1 MKINRNEILSV
12 LETLQKGLSQK
23 EVVQQSSSIIF
34 KKGYAFSYND
44 EVAVSHPIKTDLV
57 GAVPGKELYQLIS
70 KVSSEEVE
78 LTIKDNELFVK
89 GSRAKAGLRL
99 EAEIHLPLDELGSP
113 DKWIELPENF
123 CEAVS
128 FCIPTCC
135 KDLTF
140 PALVCVHI
148 TSEYAESCDNYRVTR
163 CEFVEA
169 SKAFKKP
176 ILVPASN
183 LKAILDTNPVEF
195 ASTDGWV
202 HFKNEEGVII
212 SSRTYQDEFPDV
224 EGFLQ
229 VKGKKTSLPK
239 NLNSVL
245 DRANVISDGE
255 RITIE
260 VEDSVLTVKAQGKAG
275 WFEEKMKTKE
285 GVNFEFDITPEF
297 LKSVLKLDAE
307 MIVGKTMLAFK
318 GEGFIHSV
326 LLLSQE

>member
-1 MKINRNEILSV
+1 MKINRNEILKTLVV
-12 LETLQKGLSQK
+12 LQEGLSQK
-23 EVVQQSSSIIF
+23 DINQFSSIVF
-34 KKGYAFSYND
+34 KKNYAFSYND
-44 EVAVSHPIKTDLV
+44 EVAVSHPIKTDIV

-99 EAEIHLPLDELGSP
+99 EAEILIPLDELGTP
-113 DKWIELPENF
+113 DKWVGLPENF

-128 FCIPTCC
+128 FCMPTCC
-135 KDLTF
+135 RDLTF

-148 TSEYAESCDNYRVTR
+148 TSEYAESCDNYRVSR
-163 CEFVEA
+163 FEFVEA

-176 ILVPASN
+176 ILVPARN
-183 LKAILDTNPVEF
+183 LKSILNIEPVEF

-202 HFKNEEGVII
+202 HFKNEDNVVV
-212 SSRTYQDEFPDV
+212 SSRVYQDEFPDV
-224 EGFLQ
+224 EGFLK
-229 VKGKKTSLPK
+229 VKGKKTNLPK
-239 NLNSVL
+239 KLNEVL
-245 DRANVISDGE
+245 DRANVLSDGE
-255 RITIE
+255 RITIDIGG
-260 VEDSVLTVKAQGKAG
+260 DSLTVKAQGKAG
-275 WFEEKMKTKE
+275 WFEEKVKTIE
-285 GVNFEFDITPEF
+285 GVDCEFDITPEF

-318 GEGFIHSV
+318 GENFIHSV

>member
-1 MKINRNEILSV
+1 MKINRNEILKTLVV
-12 LETLQKGLSQK
+12 LQEGLSQK
-23 EVVQQSSSIIF
+23 DINQFSSIVF
-34 KKGYAFSYND
+34 KKNYAFSYND
-44 EVAVSHPIKTDLV
+44 EVSVSHPIKTDIV

-99 EAEIHLPLDELGSP
+99 EAEISIPLDELGTP

-123 CEAVS
+123 CEAIS

-135 KDLTF
+135 RDLTF
-140 PALVCVHI
+140 PALVCVNI
-148 TSEYAESCDNYRVTR
+148 TSEYAESCDNYRVSR
-163 CEFVEA
+163 FEFLEA

-176 ILVPASN
+176 ILVPARN
-183 LKAILDTNPVEF
+183 LKSIVDIEPVEF

-202 HFKNEEGVII
+202 HFKNGEGVVV
-212 SSRTYQDEFPDV
+212 SSRVYQDEFPDV
-224 EGFLQ
+224 EGFLK

-239 NLNSVL
+239 KLNEVL
-245 DRANVISDGE
+245 DRANVLSDGE
-255 RITIE
+255 RITIDIE
-260 VEDSVLTVKAQGKAG
+260 GDSLTVKAQGKAG
-275 WFEEKMKTKE
+275 WFEEKVKTTE
-285 GVNFEFDITPEF
+285 GVDCEFDITPEF